1 MAPISAPNVRPSGI
15 GTQDRSWQ
23 QQSLN
28 PLPYRETIWGLHIH
42 SGDFAKVETK
52 TDFATIRNGK
62 IHFEMAG
69 TGKPLLLLHSG
80 IADHRMWAGQCSEF
94 SRHLQVIVPD
104 FRGYGKS
111 STPREPFRHYEDIHE
126 LIGHL
131 GFTSVNIA
139 GCSLGGKVAIEM
151 AIAYPEM
158 VGRLILIAPG
168 MTGYEY
174 RDKET
179 LAKDAALEGLIAS
192 GKREEVADMLVNIW
206 VVGLR
211 RNREAVDSAVRA
223 LVRKMILDNY
233 ASVIDKFPETPPG
246 FDIMSR
252 LVEIRVPTL
261 VMIGDSDLPDMQ
273 AISQL
278 VAGRIHGAE
287 RLLIPGAAHL
297 PNLENSMLFNR
308 SVIDFLAVQ

>member
-1 MAPISAPNVRPSGI
+1 
-15 GTQDRSWQ
+15 
-23 QQSLN
+23 
-28 PLPYRETIWGLHIH
+28 
-42 SGDFAKVETK
+42 VETK
-52 TDFATIRNGK
+52 TDFATTRNGK
-62 IHFEMAG
+62 MYFEMAG

-80 IADHRMWAGQCSEF
+80 IADHRMWAGQRSEF
-94 SRHLQVIVPD
+94 SRHFQVIMPD

-111 STPREPFRHYEDIHE
+111 PAPGDPFRHYEDIHA
-126 LIGHL
+126 LLRHL

-158 VGRLILIAPG
+158 VSRLILIAPG
-168 MTGYEY
+168 MPGYEY

-179 LAKDAALEGLIAS
+179 LAKDAILEGLIAS
-192 GKREEVADMLVNIW
+192 GKREEVADMLVDIW
-206 VVGLR
+206 VVGLKR
-211 RNREAVDSAVRA
+211 HRETVDLSARA
-223 LVRKMILDNY
+223 LVREMIVDNY
-233 ASVIDKFPETPPG
+233 ASVTDKYPETPPG
-246 FDIMSR
+246 FDMISR

-278 VAGRIHGAE
+278 VADRIPGAK

-297 PNLENSMLFNR
+297 PNLENSTLFNQ
-308 SVIDFLAVQ
+308 SVIDFLVDQ